1 MKKKKKK
8 NQMSDTDGAQDIPL
22 QNMASW
28 HTEYLKLKEFEKMT
42 QVRRSLCFSPPSL
55 KARDKSPI

>member
-8 NQMSDTDGAQDIPL
+8 NQMRDTDGAQDIPL

-28 HTEYLKLKEFEKMT
+28 HTEYLKLKEFEKIAEAE
-42 QVRRSLCFSPPSL
+42 RFNRPLLS
-55 KARDKSPI
+55 